1 MKFFGIVATVGLA
14 KADFVSVFD
23 AHDSVSHIARSLF
36 QGMSEL
42 ITNDLD
48 RPSIRLLKRQLNGKI
63 LSASK
68 KALTNNPGSSGSRKR
83 KCAKSEKIS
92 VSDENSSKITSLKT
106 RFESWDA
113 NFADAMV
120 S

>member
-1 MKFFGIVATVGLA
+1 MKFCGIVATICLV

-42 ITNDLD
+42 ITNDLE
-48 RPSIRLLKRQLNGKI
+48 RPPIRLLKRQLNGKI
-63 LSASK
+63 ISASN
-68 KALTNNPGSSGSRKR
+68 KALTNNPGSSGPKKR
-83 KCAKSEKIS
+83 RCAKSEKIS
-92 VSDENSSKITSLKT
+92 VSNENSSKITSLKT
-106 RFESWDA
+106 RFESGDA
-113 NFADAMV
+113 NFSDAIV